1 MQTAYLLG
9 VMGLRT
15 VSAFMWFFLLLS
27 YERAGG
33 DLLSILLASR
43 ITVFENYTKKKAFV
57 LALTLGML

>member
-1 MQTAYLLG
+1 M
-9 VMGLRT
+9 
-15 VSAFMWFFLLLS
+15 SFFLLLS